1 MNMHNP
7 PHPGEFIKAT
17 YLDPFNIS
25 QNEMADNL
33 GVARS
38 TFNRVVR
45 GDNGVSPEMACRLS
59 KVIGRS
65 AESWLSMQAQYDL
78 YAAKQTTNLKGL
90 KKFKFDERG
99 TCPGIE

>member
-1 MNMHNP
+1 MTMYNP
-7 PHPGEFIKAT
+7 PHPGEFIKET

-33 GVARS
+33 MVARS
-38 TFNRVVR
+38 TFNRLVR
-45 GDNGVSPEMACRLS
+45 GDNNLSPEMACRLS

-78 YAAKQTTNLKGL
+78 WIAKKDKTLNKLS
-90 KKFKFDERG
+90 KFDFDDREAA
-99 TCPGIE
+99 